1 MSERYVAKVY
11 ESRDDDSAPNSYHY
25 LYVILNWKTVNAY
38 NINDNDVA
46 VCKVMTIFEKRIH
59 YESGNRNNV
68 YSLVAKVNKDFE
80 FEVFSYTNMVG
91 GRMYALKISRSF
103 VESVGIR
110 EGDYMGFNLLLLKK
124 GEEVIPIYP
133 ESERLGDKPYDFNDS
148 DYGFR

>member
-1 MSERYVAKVY
+1 M
-11 ESRDDDSAPNSYHY
+11 
-25 LYVILNWKTVNAY
+25 NWKTVNAY

-110 EGDYMGFNLLLLKK
+110 EGDYMEFNLLLLKK